1 MRKKRPI
8 ASRDPPQ
15 SYLKAAQLVTGGVN
29 SFGGNKV
36 KKLLIGLCAL
46 VFLIGSGLAFAG
58 GNDNEGEPEEEQDQQ
73 KCSPTNLCVGYVDND
88 ALDMHTGSFFPTPF
102 APTAGNPGGT
112 CVAPNCIFIGTP
124 GPNGEFDAGVI
135 KIDNPLPSTPLVVQ
149 SVTVDIGPVTGL
161 DPWTTFFP
169 ITIPGGGTLILT
181 EDANLFNFDTS
192 DIPPTA
198 APPPLGTCAQNAFKP
213 LIHVTVG
220 TGTTQVL
227 RTFSDTT
234 QVLNDGGIDGLCPPV
249 HNEGKAYVTLTEVQN
264 KCACE
269 KDSDENGDDNGQN
282 GGQGNGNDE

>member
-1 MRKKRPI
+1 M
-8 ASRDPPQ
+8 
-15 SYLKAAQLVTGGVN
+15 
-29 SFGGNKV
+29 

-73 KCSPTNLCVGYVDND
+73 KCSPTMVSVAYVDND
-88 ALDMHTGSFFPTPF
+88 APDGHTGSFFPSPF
-102 APTAGNPGGT
+102 APEPANPGGT
-112 CVAPNCIFIGTP
+112 CTAANNCIFIGTP

-192 DIPPTA
+192 DTPASAGPPE
-198 APPPLGTCAQNAFKP
+198 CNHNDFKP

-220 TGTTQVL
+220 TSTQLV
-227 RTFSDTT
+227 RNFSDEN
-234 QVLNDGGIDGLCPPV
+234 QVLNTGGVDKGLCPV
-249 HNEGKAYVTLTEVQN
+249 GTHTNEGQQYLRTVEQEITCVLP
-264 KCACE
+264 
-269 KDSDENGDDNGQN
+269 SP
-282 GGQGNGNDE
+282 